1 MTMAMMAIMMRMM
14 MMMLMM
20 MMVMMMVLV
29 AMPTRVVVISGVCRK
44 LASSMYPVAR
54 YCRSATLAYLHPVTR
69 IGAMLAGLR
78 QCLSVPGDPT

>member
-1 MTMAMMAIMMRMM
+1 MTMAMMMVMMRMM
-14 MMMLMM
+14 MMMMM
-20 MMVMMMVLV
+20 HMVVMMVIV
-29 AMPTRVVVISGVCRK
+29 AMPTRVVIISGVCRK